1 MSGWTSANLYERFL
15 DYLGRGN
22 GGVMDADELWTATR
36 VYRQLADAQEA
47 VYTDLAPVVPQVL
60 VGPPVL
66 LTTADGGTTYT
77 FGAGVYPIGHVEV
90 YAQESGGREL
100 LASTYGT
107 PSGDFVIEGGSIRA
121 PGNRTRTYSNGPWAR
136 FVAYPARLTAAQE
149 PSLQPA
155 PARELI
161 LYRALAD
168 AANVSAGQTDPAPWE
183 QRYAEAR
190 RRWVVQWQTQFRSAG
205 NQAFVA
211 NGGPWWLG
219 LDAMNGA

>member
-1 MSGWTSANLYERFL
+1 MSWTSADLYDRFL
-15 DYLGRGN
+15 TYLGRGN

-47 VYTDLAPVVPQVL
+47 VYTDLAPMVPQVL
-60 VGPPVL
+60 VGAPVL
-66 LTTADGGTTYT
+66 LTSADGGVTYT
-77 FGAGVYPIGHVEV
+77 FGTGVYPIGHVEV

-100 LASTYGT
+100 LASTFGT
-107 PSGDFVIEGGSIRA
+107 PSGDFVIEGALIRA
-121 PGNRTRTYSNGPWAR
+121 PGNRTRTYSSGPWAR
-136 FVAYPARLTAAQE
+136 FVQFPPRIASNQE
-149 PSLQPA
+149 PTLQPPA
-155 PARELI
+155 ARELI

-168 AANVSAGQTDPAPWE
+168 AANVSAGQTDPAPWLE
-183 QRYAEAR
+183 KYGEAR
-190 RRWVVQWQTQFRSAG
+190 KRWVMTWQSQYRSAG